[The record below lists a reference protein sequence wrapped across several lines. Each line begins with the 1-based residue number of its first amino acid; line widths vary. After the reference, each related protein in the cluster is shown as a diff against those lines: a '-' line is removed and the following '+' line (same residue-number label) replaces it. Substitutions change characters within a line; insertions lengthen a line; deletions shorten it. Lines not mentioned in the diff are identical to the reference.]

1 MESTI
6 LKFSVIAFG
15 IEILLMLGGF
25 ISLCCYYRFNE
36 KLNAMFYNRL
46 KQVEKECKWKLDAYD
61 KLIQKEK
68 PGVSVKGPGTTATA
82 PKTPAPQTVP
92 APSVGGEMNMDDEI
106 DKLLDPRMFIQEMPQ
121 SREPLPPESK
131 KGGKARQ
138 RAPSLQAQA
147 TMNNSHKETVVTPLR
162 LSKEKAGDEVTQ
174 FTVEMTCEDGSD
186 RAAV

>member
-1 MESTI
+1 
-6 LKFSVIAFG
+6 
-15 IEILLMLGGF
+15 
-25 ISLCCYYRFNE
+25 
-36 KLNAMFYNRL
+36 
-46 KQVEKECKWKLDAYD
+46 
-61 KLIQKEK
+61 
-68 PGVSVKGPGTTATA
+68 
-82 PKTPAPQTVP
+82 
-92 APSVGGEMNMDDEI
+92 
-106 DKLLDPRMFIQEMPQ
+106 MFIQEMPQ

-131 KGGKARQ
+131 KGGKAKCSTDNSRDTNLTNDPTAPRPKSKDTKETRTKDKTEKLKPPPAKSARAPAAPTLRKTAAAAAAAAAGTPTPPVSGRQ